1 MSTFKSV
8 IAFVSFVVGL
18 IIAMGA
24 TEATELK
31 DMVLLGALGL
41 FLMLLAVIVFD
52 KNMEDER

>member
-1 MSTFKSV
+1 MKKFKSV

-31 DMVLLGALGL
+31 DMVLFGALGIL
-41 FLMLLAVIVFD
+41 LMFLAVIVYD
-52 KNMEDER
+52 KNMEDE